1 MQADWP
7 LVSDLV
13 LVGGGHAHA
22 LVARMWGMDPMPGGR
37 VTIVNPNPAAP
48 YTGMLPGHIAGHY
61 PREALM
67 IDLVRLARF
76 AGARLILDRAVG
88 IDREKRLVLLE
99 GRAPIRFDVASV
111 DVGIGS
117 GLPELPGFAAH
128 GVAAKPLGDYA
139 QRWEA
144 FVARRLVWP
153 RVVVIGAGVGGAE
166 LALASMHRLHRDGAK
181 PQVTLID
188 RAPEVLPGVP
198 ERTRAR
204 LMAELEAAEVAVL
217 AGVEPVAVERD
228 AVVLAD
234 GRRLGSDFTLSV
246 AGARGQGWLAG
257 IGLEVL
263 DGHLVVGPSLQ
274 TSDPAIF
281 AAGDCAHL
289 SHAPR
294 PKAGV
299 YAVRAAPV
307 LAANLKAALAG
318 GRMRSFQPQRDY
330 LKLISLGDRRAL
342 ADRSGLR
349 AGGGW
354 LWRWKDR
361 IDRRF
366 MAMFEEYPA
375 MPGPVLPAAVPAAL
389 RRVVAERPLCAGC
402 GAKVGPG
409 ALSSA
414 LTGLGAPGR
423 ADVLS
428 GPGDDAAVLAFG
440 SGVQVVTTDHLRAF
454 TPDAGVMAR
463 IAAVHALG
471 DVWAMGAK
479 PQAVLAQVI
488 LPRLGPELQAEM
500 LAEVM
505 EAAGEVVREAGADL
519 VGGHTTIG
527 AELTLGFTV
536 TGLAG
541 RVVAKGGAQPGDALV
556 LTKAIG
562 VGVILAAEMGLARV
576 PGMILGEAWAGAL
589 SAMSRSLGPAAA
601 VLAPEA
607 HAMTDVTGFG
617 LAGHLLEMLDAS
629 GCSAELELGAVPVL
643 PGALELAAAGWES
656 SLAPAN
662 RAAVDWRM
670 EAASGPRVALLAD
683 PQTGGGLLAAVPG
696 DRAGAL
702 VAALRALG
710 EPAAVIGRVE
720 AGPVEVKV
728 RG

>member
-22 LVARMWGMDPMPGGR
+22 LVARMWGMDPMPGVR

-88 IDREKRLVLLE
+88 IDRERRLVLLE

-139 QRWEA
+139 RRWEE

-153 RVVVIGAGVGGAE
+153 RMVVIGAGVGGVE
-166 LALASMHRLHRDGAK
+166 LALASMHRLRLGGAK
-181 PQVTLID
+181 PRVTLID
-188 RAPEVLPGVP
+188 RSPGLLPGVP
-198 ERTRAR
+198 GRTRAR
-204 LMAELEAAEVAVL
+204 LMAELEAAEITVL
-217 AGVEPVAVERD
+217 TGVEPVAVERD

-234 GRRLGSDFTLSV
+234 GQRIGSEFTLSV
-246 AGARGQGWLAG
+246 AGARGQGWLAET
-257 IGLEVL
+257 GLDLV
-263 DGHLVVGPSLQ
+263 DGHLAVGPSLQ

-318 GRMRSFQPQRDY
+318 GRMRAFHPQRDY

-349 AGGGW
+349 MGGAW

-366 MAMFEEYPA
+366 MAMFEDCPA
-375 MPGPVLPAAVPAAL
+375 MPGPVLPARVPAAL
-389 RRVVAERPLCAGC
+389 QAAVAARPLCAGC

-409 ALSSA
+409 ALSGA
-414 LTGLGAPGR
+414 LAGLGAPVR
-423 ADVLS
+423 PDVLS
-428 GPGDDAAVLAFG
+428 GPGDDAAVLAAG
-440 SGVQVVTTDHLRAF
+440 SAVQVVTTDHLRAF
-454 TPDAGVMAR
+454 TSDARAMAR
-463 IAAVHALG
+463 IAANHALG
-471 DVWAMGAK
+471 DVWAMGAA

-488 LPRLGPELQAEM
+488 LPRLGPEMLAEM
-500 LAEVM
+500 LAEIM
-505 EAAGEVVREAGADL
+505 AEAGAVVRAAGADL
-519 VGGHTTIG
+519 VGGHTTVG

-536 TGLAG
+536 TGLASKAV
-541 RVVAKGGAQPGDALV
+541 RKGGAQPGDALV
-556 LTKAIG
+556 LTRALG
-562 VGVILAAEMGLARV
+562 TGVILAAEMGLARV
-576 PGMILGEAWAGAL
+576 PGLILGEAWAGAMA
-589 SAMSRSLGPAAA
+589 AMSRPLGPAAA
-601 VLAPEA
+601 LLAPLA
-607 HAMTDVTGFG
+607 DAMTDVTGFG
-617 LAGHLLEMLDAS
+617 LAGHMLEMLAAS
-629 GCSAELELGAVPVL
+629 GCSAEVDLAAVPVL

-670 EAASGPRVALLAD
+670 EAPVGPRSALLYD
-683 PQTGGGLLAAVPG
+683 PQTGGGLLAAVPA
-696 DRAGAL
+696 DEAGAL

-710 EPAAVIGRVE
+710 EPAAVIGRVL
-720 AGPVEVKV
+720 AGPVALRV

>member
-22 LVARMWGMDPMPGGR
+22 LVARMWGMDPMPGVR

-88 IDREKRLVLLE
+88 IDPDRRLVHLA

-117 GLPELPGFAAH
+117 GLPELPGFAEH

-139 QRWEA
+139 ARWQA
-144 FVARRLVWP
+144 FVARRLAFP
-153 RVVVIGAGVGGAE
+153 RVVVIGAGVGGVE
-166 LALASMHRLHRDGAK
+166 LALASMYRLRQDGAR
-181 PQVTLID
+181 PQVTLVD
-188 RAPEVLPGVP
+188 RAPGVLPGVP

-204 LMAELEAAEVAVL
+204 LMAELAAAGIAVETG
-217 AGVEPVAVERD
+217 AEPVAVERD

-234 GRRLGSDFTLSV
+234 GRRLGSEFTLSV
-246 AGARGQGWLAG
+246 AGARGQGWLAET
-257 IGLEVL
+257 GLQTHE
-263 DGHLVVGPSLQ
+263 GHLVVAPSLQ
-274 TSDPAIF
+274 TSNPAIF
-281 AAGDCAHL
+281 AVGDCAHL
-289 SHAPR
+289 AHAPR

-318 GRMRSFQPQRDY
+318 GAMRAFHPQRDY
-330 LKLISLGDRRAL
+330 LKLVSLGDRRAL

-349 AGGGW
+349 GGGAW

-366 MAMFEEYPA
+366 MAMFDDYPA
-375 MPGPVLPAAVPAAL
+375 MPAPALPARVPAAL
-389 RRVVAERPLCAGC
+389 RRAVEAQPLCAGC

-409 ALSSA
+409 ALSAA
-414 LTGLGAPGR
+414 LAGLGAPSR
-423 ADVLS
+423 PDVRS
-428 GPGDDAAVLAFG
+428 GPGDDAAVLAAG
-440 SGVQVVTTDHLRAF
+440 GGVQVVTTDHLRAF
-454 TPDAGVMAR
+454 TPDARVMAR
-463 IAAVHALG
+463 IAASHALG
-471 DVWAMGAK
+471 DVWAMGAA

-488 LPRLGPELQAEM
+488 LPRMAEAMQAEM

-505 EAAGEVVREAGADL
+505 AAAGEVVREAGADL
-519 VGGHTTIG
+519 VGGHTTVG

-536 TGLAG
+536 TGLAD
-541 RVVAKGGAQPGDALV
+541 RVVAKGGARPGDALV
-556 LTKAIG
+556 LTRAIG
-562 VGVILAAEMGLARV
+562 TGVILAAEMGLARV
-576 PGMILGEAWAGAL
+576 PGMILGEAWAGAIA
-589 SAMSRSLGPAAA
+589 AMGRPLGPAAG
-601 VLAPEA
+601 VLAPLA
-607 HAMTDVTGFG
+607 RAMTDVTGFG
-617 LAGHLLEMLDAS
+617 LAGHLLEMLEAS
-629 GCSAELELGAVPVL
+629 GCSARLDLAAVPVL
-643 PGALELAAAGWES
+643 PGAEALAAAGWAS

-670 EAASGPRVALLAD
+670 EAPAGPRAALLAD
-683 PQTGGGLLAAVPG
+683 PQTGGGMLAAVPPE
-696 DRAGAL
+696 RAAEV
-702 VAALRALG
+702 VARLRDLG
-710 EPAAVIGRVE
+710 ETAAVIGRVE
-720 AGPVEVKV
+720 PGPVFLHVE
-728 RG
+728 G